1 MNLKRWWQRYNP
13 CRKYIECE
21 YEDELISLMSQ
32 LGYVELWRGEYFFT
46 NTGYEALEA
55 GIKTF
60 KEDKRVS

>member
-13 CRKYIECE
+13 RRKYIECE
-21 YEDELISLMSQ
+21 DGFISLMSQ

-46 NTGYEALEA
+46 DTGYEALKA
-55 GIKTF
+55 GIKAF